1 MDINSS
7 NKKRLNSLRKSHS
20 NILDQKCK
28 KFTAHTSVAVVSKD
42 PTKILLLSELY
53 VYGIHVLR
61 RTKSSVFKMDKDSLG
76 ESLLNERFNCYAE
89 PLRKTFG
96 MVKVPTF

>member
-28 KFTAHTSVAVVSKD
+28 KFTAHTSVAMVSKD

-53 VYGIHVLR
+53 VYVLR
-61 RTKSSVFKMDKDSLG
+61 KNKSSVFKMDKDSLG
-76 ESLLNERFNCYAE
+76 ESLLNERFDCYAK
-89 PLRKTFG
+89 PVRKTFG
-96 MVKVPTF
+96 TVKVPAF